1 MRWKGRP
8 LMRKKRVRMLAA
20 AMCLAMMMP
29 LAAAASAEDVE
40 RLNRI
45 IEELPAE
52 EDLAG
57 EQADDVK
64 AAMEL
69 YRSLTTAEKLEVEG
83 YGKLEKEY
91 ERLLD
96 EGLIRDGKK
105 EEEKE
110 QKRQESEQE
119 KLRESAGTESE
130 STSYVFNVADR
141 DRGLSIVLRYT
152 TDRDG
157 DGYGDVPD
165 RIVLTSP
172 YGTTTALSNA
182 NASLSD
188 ETMEIACQWERKFL
202 QLDIAYAQKGKW
214 KITTS
219 EPVTFSRMPYA
230 GVRQEI
236 RPEDEKTKEDA
247 SAAADENAVPKKKG
261 FAWWKLIAVL
271 FLLGCL
277 VFLRI
282 RFRPG
287 TASRKRTRGKKKGD
301 DDDEDD
307 DVEAPRPLS
316 DEELRQQLL
325 KEHEEREERERMLD
339 EEDLKEEQEYFRR
352 RDEEA
357 EETLAEYTEGDT
369 DLLNKK
375 DNPALNGGGLRTDG
389 SFFGS
394 NRFG

>member
-1 MRWKGRP
+1 MAVMQKTTI
-8 LMRKKRVRMLAA
+8 RMLAA
-20 AMCLAMMMP
+20 AMCLSMMAP
-29 LAAAASAEDVE
+29 FTAAASAEDVE
-40 RLNRI
+40 RLNKI
-45 IEELPAE
+45 IGELPAE
-52 EDLAG
+52 EDVTV
-57 EQADDVK
+57 EQANDVK

-69 YRSLTTAEKLEVEG
+69 YRSLTTAEKLEIEG

-91 ERLLD
+91 EMLLSD
-96 EGLIRDGKK
+96 GLIRDEKK
-105 EEEKE
+105 EKEKE
-110 QKRQESEQE
+110 QERQEREQE
-119 KLRESAGTESE
+119 KLRESDSTESG
-130 STSYVFNVADR
+130 STSYVFNMAEKKQ
-141 DRGLSIVLRYT
+141 GISIVLRYT

-188 ETMEIACQWERKFL
+188 ETMEIACQWEKKFL

-214 KITTS
+214 RITTS

-236 RPEDEKTKEDA
+236 RPEDEKTKDDA
-247 SAAADENAVPKKKG
+247 SAETDEDTAPKKKG
-261 FAWWKLIAVL
+261 FSWWKLIAVL

-277 VFLRI
+277 VILRI

-287 TASRKRTRGKKKGD
+287 TTARKKKYRKKNRE
-301 DDDEDD
+301 DDEDG

-325 KEHEEREERERMLD
+325 KEHEEREEKERLLD
-339 EEDLKEEQEYFRR
+339 EQDLEQEQEYFRR

-369 DLLNKK
+369 DLLNKR
-375 DNPALNGGGLRTDG
+375 DNPMLNSGGLRTDG
-389 SFFGS
+389 SFFG
-394 NRFG
+394 NGRFD

>member
-1 MRWKGRP
+1 MMQKATI
-8 LMRKKRVRMLAA
+8 RMLAA
-20 AMCLAMMMP
+20 AMCLSIMVP
-29 LAAAASAEDVE
+29 LTAAASTEDVE
-40 RLNRI
+40 RLNKI

-52 EDLAG
+52 EDLTS
-57 EQADDVK
+57 EKADDVK

-69 YRSLTTAEKLEVEG
+69 YQSLTTAEKLEIED
-83 YGKLEKEY
+83 YGKLENEY
-91 ERLLD
+91 EKLLSD
-96 EGLIRDGKK
+96 GLIRDEKK
-105 EEEKE
+105 EKEKE

-119 KLRESAGTESE
+119 KLRESESTESE
-130 STSYVFNVADR
+130 STSYVFNVTDKKQ
-141 DRGLSIVLRYT
+141 GLSIVLRYI

-182 NASLSD
+182 NASMSD
-188 ETMEIACQWERKFL
+188 ETMEIACQWEKKFL

-236 RPEDEKTKEDA
+236 RPEDEKTKDDA
-247 SAAADENAVPKKKG
+247 SAAAEEDTAPKKKG
-261 FAWWKLIAVL
+261 FSWWKLIVIL

-287 TASRKRTRGKKKGD
+287 TAARKKKRRKKKSE
-301 DDDEDD
+301 DDEDD

-325 KEHEEREERERMLD
+325 KEHEEREEQERLLD
-339 EEDLKEEQEYFRR
+339 EQDLEEEQEYFRR

-375 DNPALNGGGLRTDG
+375 DNPTLNGGGLRTDG
-389 SFFGS
+389 SFFG
-394 NRFG
+394 NGRFD

>member
-1 MRWKGRP
+1 MMQKATI
-8 LMRKKRVRMLAA
+8 RMLAA
-20 AMCLAMMMP
+20 AMCLSMTAP
-29 LAAAASAEDVE
+29 LTAAASAEDVE
-40 RLNRI
+40 RLNKI

-52 EDLAG
+52 EDLTG

-69 YRSLTTAEKLEVEG
+69 YQSLTTAEKLEIEG

-91 ERLLD
+91 ETLLSG
-96 EGLIRDGKK
+96 GLIRDEKK
-105 EEEKE
+105 EKEKE

-119 KLRESAGTESE
+119 KLRESESTESE
-130 STSYVFNVADR
+130 STSYVFNVTDKKQ
-141 DRGLSIVLRYT
+141 GLSIVLRYI

-182 NASLSD
+182 NASMSD
-188 ETMEIACQWERKFL
+188 ETMEITCQWEKKFL

-236 RPEDEKTKEDA
+236 RPEDEKTKDDA
-247 SAAADENAVPKKKG
+247 SAAAEEDTAPKKKG
-261 FAWWKLIAVL
+261 FSWWKLIAVL

-287 TASRKRTRGKKKGD
+287 TAARKKKRRKKKSE
-301 DDDEDD
+301 DDEDD

-325 KEHEEREERERMLD
+325 KEHEEREEQERLLD
-339 EEDLKEEQEYFRR
+339 EQDLEEEQEYFRR

-375 DNPALNGGGLRTDG
+375 DNPTLNGGGLRTDG
-389 SFFGS
+389 SFFG
-394 NRFG
+394 NGRFD

>member
-1 MRWKGRP
+1 MMQKATI
-8 LMRKKRVRMLAA
+8 RMLAA
-20 AMCLAMMMP
+20 AMCLSMTAP
-29 LAAAASAEDVE
+29 LTAAASAEDVE
-40 RLNRI
+40 RLNKI

-52 EDLAG
+52 EDLTG
-57 EQADDVK
+57 EQA
-64 AAMEL
+64 
-69 YRSLTTAEKLEVEG
+69 YQSLTTAEKLEIEG

-91 ERLLD
+91 ETLLSG
-96 EGLIRDGKK
+96 GLIRDEKK
-105 EEEKE
+105 EKEKE

-119 KLRESAGTESE
+119 KLRESESTESE
-130 STSYVFNVADR
+130 STSYVFNVTDKKQ
-141 DRGLSIVLRYT
+141 GLSIVLRYT

-182 NASLSD
+182 NASMSD
-188 ETMEIACQWERKFL
+188 ETMEIACQWEKKFL

-236 RPEDEKTKEDA
+236 RPEDEKTKDDA
-247 SAAADENAVPKKKG
+247 SAAAEEDTAPKKKG
-261 FAWWKLIAVL
+261 FSWWKLIVIL

-287 TASRKRTRGKKKGD
+287 TAARKKKRRKKKSE
-301 DDDEDD
+301 DDEDD

-325 KEHEEREERERMLD
+325 KEHEEREEQERLLD
-339 EEDLKEEQEYFRR
+339 EQDLEEEQEYFRR

-375 DNPALNGGGLRTDG
+375 DNPTLNGGGLRTDG
-389 SFFGS
+389 SFFG
-394 NRFG
+394 NGRFD

>member
-1 MRWKGRP
+1 MMQKATI
-8 LMRKKRVRMLAA
+8 RMLAA
-20 AMCLAMMMP
+20 AMCLSIMVP
-29 LAAAASAEDVE
+29 LTAAASTEDIA
-40 RLNRI
+40 RLNKI

-52 EDLAG
+52 EDLTS
-57 EQADDVK
+57 EKADEVK
-64 AAMEL
+64 TAMEL
-69 YRSLTTAEKLEVEG
+69 YQSLTTAEKLEIED
-83 YGKLEKEY
+83 YGKLENEY
-91 ERLLD
+91 EKLLSD
-96 EGLIRDGKK
+96 GLIRDEKK
-105 EEEKE
+105 EKEKE

-119 KLRESAGTESE
+119 KLRESESTESE
-130 STSYVFNVADR
+130 STSYVFNVTDKKQ
-141 DRGLSIVLRYT
+141 GLSIVLRYT

-182 NASLSD
+182 NASMSD
-188 ETMEIACQWERKFL
+188 ETMEIACQWEKKFL

-236 RPEDEKTKEDA
+236 RPEDEKTKDDA
-247 SAAADENAVPKKKG
+247 SAAAEEDTAPKKKG
-261 FAWWKLIAVL
+261 FSWWKLIVIL

-287 TASRKRTRGKKKGD
+287 TAARKKKRRKKKSE
-301 DDDEDD
+301 DDEDD

-325 KEHEEREERERMLD
+325 KEHEEREEQERMLD
-339 EEDLKEEQEYFRR
+339 EQDLEEEQEYFRR

-375 DNPALNGGGLRTDG
+375 DNPTLNGGGLRTDG
-389 SFFGS
+389 SFFG
-394 NRFG
+394 NGRFD

>member
-1 MRWKGRP
+1 MMQKATIW
-8 LMRKKRVRMLAA
+8 MLAA
-20 AMCLAMMMP
+20 VMCISMMAP
-29 LAAAASAEDVE
+29 LTAAASAEDVE
-40 RLNRI
+40 RLNKI

-52 EDLAG
+52 EDLTG
-57 EQADDVK
+57 EQAADVK

-69 YRSLTTAEKLEVEG
+69 YQSLTTAEKLEIEG

-91 ERLLD
+91 ETLLSG
-96 EGLIRDGKK
+96 GLIRDEKK
-105 EEEKE
+105 EKEKE

-119 KLRESAGTESE
+119 KLRESESTESE
-130 STSYVFNVADR
+130 STSYVFNVTDKKQ
-141 DRGLSIVLRYT
+141 GLSIVLRYT

-182 NASLSD
+182 NASMSD
-188 ETMEIACQWERKFL
+188 ETMEIACQWEKKFL

-236 RPEDEKTKEDA
+236 RPEDEKTKDDA
-247 SAAADENAVPKKKG
+247 SAATEEDTAPKKKG
-261 FAWWKLIAVL
+261 FSWWKLIVIL

-287 TASRKRTRGKKKGD
+287 TAARKKKRRKKKSE
-301 DDDEDD
+301 DDEDD

-325 KEHEEREERERMLD
+325 KEHEEREEQERLLD
-339 EEDLKEEQEYFRR
+339 EQDLEEEQEYFRR

-375 DNPALNGGGLRTDG
+375 DNPTLNGGGLRTDG
-389 SFFGS
+389 SFFG
-394 NRFG
+394 NGRFD

>member
-1 MRWKGRP
+1 MMQKATI
-8 LMRKKRVRMLAA
+8 RMLAA
-20 AMCLAMMMP
+20 AMCLSIMVP
-29 LAAAASAEDVE
+29 LTAAASTEDVE
-40 RLNRI
+40 RLNKI

-52 EDLAG
+52 K
-57 EQADDVK
+57 ADEVK
-64 AAMEL
+64 TAMEL
-69 YRSLTTAEKLEVEG
+69 YQSLTTAEKLEIED
-83 YGKLEKEY
+83 YGKLENEY
-91 ERLLD
+91 EKLLSD
-96 EGLIRDGKK
+96 GLIRDEKK
-105 EEEKE
+105 EKEKE

-119 KLRESAGTESE
+119 KLRESESTESE
-130 STSYVFNVADR
+130 STSYVFNVTDKKQ
-141 DRGLSIVLRYT
+141 GLSIVLRYT

-182 NASLSD
+182 NASMSD
-188 ETMEIACQWERKFL
+188 ETMEIACQWEKKFL

-236 RPEDEKTKEDA
+236 RPEDEKTKDDA
-247 SAAADENAVPKKKG
+247 SAAAEEDTAPKKKG
-261 FAWWKLIAVL
+261 FSWWKLIVIL

-287 TASRKRTRGKKKGD
+287 TAARKKKRRKKKSE
-301 DDDEDD
+301 DDEDD

-325 KEHEEREERERMLD
+325 KEHEEREEQERLLD
-339 EEDLKEEQEYFRR
+339 EQDLEEEQEYFRR

-375 DNPALNGGGLRTDG
+375 DNPTLNGGGLRTDG
-389 SFFGS
+389 SFFG
-394 NRFG
+394 NGRFD

>member
-1 MRWKGRP
+1 MMQKATI
-8 LMRKKRVRMLAA
+8 RMLAA
-20 AMCLAMMMP
+20 AMCLSMTAP
-29 LAAAASAEDVE
+29 LTAAASAEDVE
-40 RLNRI
+40 RLNKI

-52 EDLAG
+52 EDLTG

-69 YRSLTTAEKLEVEG
+69 YQSLTTAEKLEIEG

-91 ERLLD
+91 ETLLSG
-96 EGLIRDGKK
+96 GLIRDEKK
-105 EEEKE
+105 EKEKE

-119 KLRESAGTESE
+119 KLRESESTESE
-130 STSYVFNVADR
+130 STSYVFNVTDKKQ
-141 DRGLSIVLRYT
+141 GLSIVLRYT

-182 NASLSD
+182 NASMSD
-188 ETMEIACQWERKFL
+188 ETMEIACQWEKKFL

-236 RPEDEKTKEDA
+236 RPEDEKTKDDA
-247 SAAADENAVPKKKG
+247 SAAAEEDTAPKKKG
-261 FAWWKLIAVL
+261 FSWWKLIAVL

-287 TASRKRTRGKKKGD
+287 TAARKKKRRKKKSE
-301 DDDEDD
+301 DDEDD

-325 KEHEEREERERMLD
+325 KEHEEREEQERLLD
-339 EEDLKEEQEYFRR
+339 EQDLEEEQEYFRR

-375 DNPALNGGGLRTDG
+375 DNPTLNGGGLRTDG
-389 SFFGS
+389 SFFG
-394 NRFG
+394 NGRFD